1 MLRPCCHITIG
12 TLSFTFVNEIEVNES
27 WETATDTAKIT
38 LPRRLI
44 LKSGTIA
51 KEELTENVAPLFK
64 RGDVVIIKMG
74 YETPVEVFQGFV
86 TKVGTRVPV
95 VIECEDMMW
104 KLKQQAYLKSW
115 PNFTINDL
123 VKDLMSGTDIPYK
136 VTIGTPY
143 GMGRLRIGGRPNKAQ
158 VLELLRDQ
166 YNVQSFMRNGTL
178 YVGEAYVPELRT
190 KHDIRF
196 DRHVVEND
204 LEYRNKD
211 DHRVKVTVK
220 TKRGSQSFEAVAK
233 GSDEDGDQVNI
244 TRYDID
250 PAHLQAEADRLLP
263 LYKYEGF
270 EGSMTTFGTPLVR
283 HGDEVTLFDPEVKD
297 NRGAYLVKSVT
308 RTFGMNGYRQQIE
321 LDQRV

>member
-64 RGDVVIIKMG
+64 RGDAVVIKMG

-86 TKVGTRVPV
+86 TKVGTQAPV

-104 KLKQQAYLKSW
+104 KLKQQSYVKGW
-115 PNFTINDL
+115 ENFTIDTIT
-123 VKDLMSGTDIPYK
+123 KDLMKDTGIPYK
-136 VTIGTPY
+136 TTLKTPK
-143 GMGRLRIGGRPNKAQ
+143 GMGRLRVSGRPNKAQ
-158 VLELLRDQ
+158 VFELLRDD
-166 YNVQSFMRNGTL
+166 YHMQSFFRNGVL

-190 KHDIRF
+190 KHEIRF

-204 LEYRNKD
+204 LEYRNKE
-211 DHRVKVTVK
+211 DHRVKVTVQ
-220 TKRGSQSFEAVAK
+220 TKRGNKVYSAVAK
-233 GSDEDGDQVNI
+233 GSDEDGDQHNI
-244 TRYDID
+244 MRKDMD
-250 PAHLQAEADRLLP
+250 PKDLQSEADRLLP
-263 LYKYEGF
+263 YFKYEGF
-270 EGSMTTFGTPLVR
+270 EGSMTTFGTPLIR

-297 NRGAYLVKSVT
+297 NRGAYLVKSVS